1 MVEVLKN
8 AAGDGRGVLLY
19 QQADFAAP
27 HNHTNIP
34 TFHTHDITSC
44 CLFSTRLPAG
54 CLSCGDHDDISQIL
68 ASIDCWNMNDERKRG
83 MKAQKTDLL
92 TGIPTELLATS
103 TTAVVSLFENVLD
116 PVEADKL
123 LLELSRD
130 LPFET
135 ETDNFGLQSR
145 PTCYLGI
152 LRIAFLPM

>member
-1 MVEVLKN
+1 MGIIIAIFSFNEM
-8 AAGDGRGVLLY
+8 
-19 QQADFAAP
+19 
-27 HNHTNIP
+27 HNFSFFPPGCRQVVSHT
-34 TFHTHDITSC
+34 
-44 CLFSTRLPAG
+44 
-54 CLSCGDHDDISQIL
+54 CGDHDDITQIL

-83 MKAQKTDLL
+83 MKAQNTDLL
-92 TGIPTELLATS
+92 TGIPTELLATG